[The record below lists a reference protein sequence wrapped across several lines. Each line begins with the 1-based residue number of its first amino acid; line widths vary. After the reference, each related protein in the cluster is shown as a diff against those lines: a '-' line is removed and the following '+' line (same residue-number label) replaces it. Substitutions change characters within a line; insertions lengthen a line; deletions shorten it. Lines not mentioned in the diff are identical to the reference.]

1 MKKIVSLFASVL
13 LGIGAVLSVPIF
25 TTAENTESE
34 YTYTVQDLR
43 NLQDF
48 LLARPTEE
56 DLAGKPYDIDGDGVW
71 SVFDL
76 CLMRKELLNQPND
89 TSDILVAYFSRTG
102 NTEKIA
108 DYIIDITGADSY
120 LIEAAVPYTDEDI
133 QYTNSSCR
141 ANQEQNDKSVRPEIS
156 GLIDNIETYDV
167 IFLGYPIWWGEEPRI
182 IDTFLESYDFS
193 DKTIIPFCTSGS
205 SGISVSENNIK
216 NLGVEIGDQLSG
228 KRFSASSTYDDV
240 AEWIDSLPLPEN
252 KEETKL
258 KIEVN
263 GYTLTATL
271 ADNAAAQA
279 LAELIKDEPMILD
292 LNEYGSFEKVGA
304 LPQSLPKYDERITTE
319 PGDIMLYVGN
329 QITIFYGSNTW
340 SYTRLGKIDNVTQ
353 LELEEIFGDGNVTV
367 TLSLAN

>member
-13 LGIGAVLSVPIF
+13 LGIGAVISVPMF

-34 YTYTVQDLR
+34 YTYTAEDLR

-48 LLARPTEE
+48 LLARPTED
-56 DLAGKPYDIDGDGVW
+56 DLTGKPYDLDDDGVW

-76 CLMRKELLNQPND
+76 CLMRKELLNQPNE

-108 DYIIDITGADSY
+108 DHIIDITSADSY
-120 LIEAAVPYTDEDI
+120 VIEAAVPYTDEDI

-156 GLIDNIETYDV
+156 GSIDNIEAYDV

-216 NLGVEIGDQLSG
+216 NLRIEIGGQLSG
-228 KRFSASSTYDDV
+228 KRFATSSTYDDV
-240 AEWIDSLPLPEN
+240 AEWINSLPLHEN
-252 KEETKL
+252 KEETKMN
-258 KIEVN
+258 IEVN
-263 GYTLTATL
+263 GHTLTATL
-271 ADNAAAQA
+271 ADNEAAKS
-279 LAELIKDEPMILD
+279 LAELLKDEPMVLN

-304 LPQSLPKYDERITTE
+304 LPQSLPKNDERITTE

-340 SYTRLGKIDNVTQ
+340 SYTRLGKIDNASQT
-353 LELEEIFGDGNVTV
+353 ELKEIFGDGNVTV

>member
-13 LGIGAVLSVPIF
+13 LGIGAVISVPTF
-25 TTAENTESE
+25 TTAEHKESE

-56 DLAGKPYDIDGDGVW
+56 DLAEKSYDLDGDGVW

-76 CLMRKELLNQPND
+76 CLMRRELLNQPND

-108 DYIIDITGADSY
+108 NHIIDITGADSY
-120 LIEAAVPYTDEDI
+120 VIEAAVPYTDEDI

-141 ANQEQNDKSVRPEIS
+141 ANQEQSDKSVRPEITDP
-156 GLIDNIETYDV
+156 IDSIEAYDI

-182 IDTFLESYDFS
+182 IDTFLESYNFS

-216 NLGVEIGDQLSG
+216 NLDVEISNQLSG

-240 AEWIDSLPLPEN
+240 AEWIDTLPLADN

-263 GYTLTATL
+263 DYTLTATL
-271 ADNAAAQA
+271 ADNAAAQV
-279 LAELIKDEPMILD
+279 LAELIKDEPMVLE

-304 LPQSLPKYDERITTE
+304 LPQSLPKDDERITTE

-353 LELEEIFGDGNVTV
+353 SELKKIFGDGNVTV
-367 TLSLAN
+367 TLSLTN